1 VCIDPAKTYTA
12 TMQTTKGA
20 ITITLDAKAAPTTV
34 NNFVVLARYHYYD
47 GVAFHRVIPGFVDQA
62 GDANGPTPGTGGPG
76 YTIPDELPTGASPY
90 PEGAVAMANTGQ
102 PNSGG
107 SQFFIVVGT
116 GGGQLGPSYSLFGT
130 VTGGLDVAQAI
141 NAAGTSSGTPAEVVT
156 MTNVTITES

>member
-1 VCIDPAKTYTA
+1 
-12 TMQTTKGA
+12 MQTSKG
-20 ITITLDAKAAPTTV
+20 TIVVTLDPTSAPATV

-62 GDANGPTPGTGGPG
+62 GDANGPTPGTGSPG
-76 YTIPDELPTGASPY
+76 YTVPDELPTGANPY

-107 SQFFIVVGT
+107 SQFFIVIGT
-116 GGGQLGPSYSLFGT
+116 GGTQLGPSYSHFGT

-141 NAAGTSSGTPAEVVT
+141 NAAGSTSGTPAEVVT
-156 MTNVTITES
+156 ITNVTITES